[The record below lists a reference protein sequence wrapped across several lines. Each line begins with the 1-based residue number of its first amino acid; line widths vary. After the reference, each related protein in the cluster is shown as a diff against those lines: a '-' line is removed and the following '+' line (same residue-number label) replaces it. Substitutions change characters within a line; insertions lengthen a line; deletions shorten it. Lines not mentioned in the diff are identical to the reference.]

1 MRMKLIDKLTP
12 SNKKIAKYYIKQ
24 ILNSVDLLTYIIS
37 AITLFAIIYQ
47 HGFVIN
53 AYQHSVLNGILTL
66 SWIVFLF
73 NSAIHAILDSK
84 YDKKGISI
92 IKYILSI
99 SLYLT
104 LIPVIFSE
112 PSGEN
117 IIHSLWAILHSEIY
131 LEMLIGLLSLLMLSA
146 GIMKLL
152 GKRTNPS
159 LIFASSF
166 FIFIMIGALL
176 LMLPRST
183 YTGISFIDALFI
195 STSATCV
202 TGLTSVD
209 VATTFTPMGLFI
221 IIVLIQI
228 GGLGVMTFTCFFAM
242 FFMGNTSLYS
252 QIIVRDLISSE
263 SLSSL
268 FSTLI
273 YILVFTLSIEAAG
286 AIIIFLDIHTTFP
299 GYTID
304 DEIAFSIFHSIS
316 AFCNAGFSTLP
327 NNLGNYMVM
336 QNHNTFFITISLL
349 IVFGG
354 LGFPILVNL
363 YNSACY
369 ELKHLMARIHKRS
382 NPPTRKVHLYN
393 LNTKIVIMM
402 TIILLAL
409 GTATILILEW
419 NNSFASLSVED
430 KFVQAFFNA
439 SLPRTAGFSSIS
451 PTLFSTPTI
460 LIIIILMMIGGG
472 TQSTA
477 GGIKV
482 NVFAVVLLNIRSF
495 IYGDT
500 RVTIFHRE
508 LTHDSVKRSNATL
521 IFYAFIAFAG
531 LFLLTI
537 FEPEIDV
544 LSLFFE
550 CVSALSTVGS
560 SLNTTMKL
568 GVDSKIVVITL
579 MFVGRVGVLTLLSS
593 IIKQRNNSFYK
604 YPNED
609 LIIN

>member
-1 MRMKLIDKLTP
+1 MKLIDKLTP

-99 SLYLT
+99 SIYLT

-117 IIHSLWAILHSEIY
+117 IIHPLWSILHSEIY

-209 VATTFTPMGLFI
+209 VATTFTPMGLSI

-286 AIIIFLDIHTTFP
+286 ALIIFLDIHTTFP

-336 QNHNTFFITISLL
+336 QNHNTLFMTVSLL
-349 IVFGG
+349 IIFGG

-369 ELKHLMARIHKRS
+369 EVKHVMARVLKR
-382 NPPTRKVHLYN
+382 
-393 LNTKIVIMM
+393 
-402 TIILLAL
+402 
-409 GTATILILEW
+409 
-419 NNSFASLSVED
+419 
-430 KFVQAFFNA
+430 
-439 SLPRTAGFSSIS
+439 
-451 PTLFSTPTI
+451 
-460 LIIIILMMIGGG
+460 
-472 TQSTA
+472 
-477 GGIKV
+477 
-482 NVFAVVLLNIRSF
+482 
-495 IYGDT
+495 
-500 RVTIFHRE
+500 
-508 LTHDSVKRSNATL
+508 
-521 IFYAFIAFAG
+521 
-531 LFLLTI
+531 
-537 FEPEIDV
+537 
-544 LSLFFE
+544 
-550 CVSALSTVGS
+550 
-560 SLNTTMKL
+560 
-568 GVDSKIVVITL
+568 
-579 MFVGRVGVLTLLSS
+579 
-593 IIKQRNNSFYK
+593 
-604 YPNED
+604 
-609 LIIN
+609 